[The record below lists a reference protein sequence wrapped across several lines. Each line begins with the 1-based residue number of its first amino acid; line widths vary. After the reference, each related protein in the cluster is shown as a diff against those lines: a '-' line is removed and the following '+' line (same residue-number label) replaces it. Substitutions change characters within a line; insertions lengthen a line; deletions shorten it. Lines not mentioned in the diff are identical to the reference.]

1 MRWFEPRNLNFPT
14 LFAGGVW
21 GAEPPQKAT
30 HGGGAL
36 AVAVGGGVGGAK
48 LMREGKQYCEAQMRL
63 GSGGGGAW
71 GGGTVEM
78 RWLECARA

>member
-1 MRWFEPRNLNFPT
+1 M
-14 LFAGGVW
+14 GDG
-21 GAEPPQKAT
+21 
-30 HGGGAL
+30 
-36 AVAVGGGVGGAK
+36 VGGGVGGAK